1 MPENT
6 GCVKLRL
13 TGSGGRAKVGFVN
26 HKAETTVLL
35 ANGAYPVHPFPVN
48 ALRSARRIVCCDGA
62 ADRLSQAGLEPAWV
76 IGDLDSLS
84 PAARVRWPGR
94 VVAVSDPESNDLTK
108 AFRFCVSRGWRDLVI
123 VGATGLRED
132 HTLGNLSLLPDF
144 AQEAEV
150 LLLTD
155 TGTFRPMLRSA
166 RLRAH
171 PGQQVSIFSFDPR
184 TVITSEGL
192 RYPLRRLR
200 LSRWWQATLNEAC
213 GDEFDLI
220 FEGGPLL
227 VFQTYEIRPNRAPGG
242 GDEEMA
248 GQHESNSV

>member
-6 GCVKLRL
+6 GYVKLRL

-84 PAARVRWPGR
+84 SAARARWSDR
-94 VVAVSDPESNDLTK
+94 LVAVSDPESNDLTK
-108 AFRFCVSRGWRDLVI
+108 AFRFCVARGWRDLAI

-150 LLLTD
+150 ILLTD
-155 TGTFRPMLRSA
+155 TGTFRPLLRSA

-184 TVITSEGL
+184 TAITSEGL

-200 LSRWWQATLNEAC
+200 LSRWWQATLNEAS
-213 GDEFDLI
+213 GDGFDLS

-227 VFQTYEIRPNRAPGG
+227 VYQTYGTRRSHAPGG
-242 GDEEMA
+242 TDEGKGVA
-248 GQHESNSV
+248 T